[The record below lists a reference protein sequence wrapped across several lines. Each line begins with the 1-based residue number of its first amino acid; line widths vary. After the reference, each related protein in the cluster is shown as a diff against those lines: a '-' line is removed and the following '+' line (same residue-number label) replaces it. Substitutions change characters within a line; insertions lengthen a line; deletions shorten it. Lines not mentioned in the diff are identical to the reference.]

1 MRAQGRAW
9 GYAGMKARLRIDPA
23 RVRGT
28 IERTIYGQFL
38 SRRPGCAEGGLYD
51 PAAPTADA
59 HGIRADVSAA
69 IAACRPAVIR
79 WPGGCT
85 GTSYH
90 WLDGVGPVAARP
102 RTIDLHFG
110 WPARYE
116 FGTAEFIAWCRR
128 IGAEPLLTVNMGT
141 GTLEEAAAWV
151 EYCNLSGDTRYA
163 ALRRS
168 HGYPEPWGVRY
179 WQLGNEMYGPW
190 EIGHCR
196 PAEYAAQAREW
207 AKVIRRLD
215 PRVRLVAVGGAADD
229 SGQWAWE
236 VIPEVAP
243 WVDFIAFHTYWRS
256 PGPPGADPWSWLLA
270 GPHAAAQKIRQLATI
285 IETVQRTGGAQGPG
299 GAAARRP
306 PRSLRVACTEWNT
319 LPGTAFMETHPGL
332 GAFRPSYHLHDALAV
347 ATFANIM
354 QRHCRTITLATIAQ
368 SINAAGLVMVDERG
382 MWREPTYWAW
392 HMVTNHSG
400 PVALDAWVEC
410 DTFDCPARRLFGL
423 PYLDASVTLDPQAGH
438 LFLSLV
444 NRHRTEPLE
453 LEVRLFDAAVRAGGT
468 AYLLYHDDPQAMNGH
483 EQPDNV
489 RPRTEPLTLDG
500 SQFTY
505 ALLPHSYTI
514 LELPLARHAAAMDAV
529 TEQGQ
534 LPAEPPGLPLAR

>member
-1 MRAQGRAW
+1 
-9 GYAGMKARLRIDPA
+9 MKARLRIDPE
-23 RVRGT
+23 RVTGT
-28 IERTIYGQFL
+28 IDRNIYGQFL

-51 PAAPTADA
+51 PAAPSADQD
-59 HGIRADVSAA
+59 GIRADVSAA
-69 IAACRPAVIR
+69 IAACRPTVIR

-102 RTIDLHFG
+102 CKIDLHFG
-110 WPARYE
+110 WPVRYE

-128 IGAEPLLTVNMGT
+128 IGAEPLLTFAMGT

-151 EYCNLSGDTRYA
+151 EYCNLNGDTFYA
-163 ALRRS
+163 ALRRA
-168 HGYPEPWGVRY
+168 HGHAEPWGVRY

-190 EIGHCR
+190 EIGYCH

-236 VIPEVAP
+236 VVPAVAP
-243 WVDFIAFHTYWRS
+243 WVDYIAFHTYWRS
-256 PGPPGADPWSWLLA
+256 PGPPGADPWTWLLA
-270 GPHAAAQKIRQLATI
+270 GPHAAEQKIRQLAAI
-285 IETVQRTGGAQGPG
+285 IDTVQRVAAAPGSGGARAWRTP
-299 GAAARRP
+299 RP
-306 PRSLRVACTEWNT
+306 LSIACTEWNT
-319 LPGTAFMETHPGL
+319 LPGTAFMESHPGL
-332 GAFRPSYHLHDALAV
+332 GSFRPSYHLHDALAV

-354 QRHCRTITLATIAQ
+354 QRHCRQITLATIAQ
-368 SINAAGLVMVDERG
+368 SINVAGLVMVDAQG

-410 DTFDCPARRLFGL
+410 DTFDSPERRLFHL
-423 PYLDASVTLDPQAGH
+423 PYLDASVTVDPAAGQ
-438 LFLSLV
+438 LYLSLV
-444 NRHRTEPLE
+444 NRHREQPLE

-468 AYLLYHDDPQAMNGH
+468 AHVLFHDDPLAMNGP
-483 EQPDNV
+483 ERPENV
-489 RPRTEPLTLDG
+489 CWQSRPVHLEG
-500 SQFTY
+500 SRFTY
-505 ALLPHSYTI
+505 ELLPHSYTI
-514 LELPLARHAAAMDAV
+514 LELPLARHSAPIEA
-529 TEQGQ
+529 
-534 LPAEPPGLPLAR
+534 